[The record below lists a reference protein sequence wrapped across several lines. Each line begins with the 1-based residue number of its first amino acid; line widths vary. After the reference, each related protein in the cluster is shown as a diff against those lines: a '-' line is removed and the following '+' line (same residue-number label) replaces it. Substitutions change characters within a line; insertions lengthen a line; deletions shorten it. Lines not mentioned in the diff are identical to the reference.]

1 MTNVS
6 TNTSAYRSRVQD
18 TDFAKASTELART
31 QIIAQ
36 AATAMLAQ
44 ANQSQQSVLALLK

>member
-6 TNTSAYRSRVQD
+6 TNTSAYRSRGLEPD
-18 TDFAKASTELART
+18 LAKASTELART
-31 QIIAQ
+31 PIMSH